1 MSNSTK
7 TTFDRRLIALAF
19 ADVAGYSRL
28 MIVDEMGTVTRWEQL
43 RTQVLEPLLNEA
55 RGVIVEIRGDSLLIE
70 FASLIDAIN
79 WAMNAQRATAR
90 KWEKDDTHA
99 HRMRNAINIE
109 DVIGEE
115 RLIHSDCINIEER

>member
-7 TTFDRRLIALAF
+7 AMFDRRLIALAF

-28 MIVDEMGTVTRWEQL
+28 MTLDEIGTVTRWEQL
-43 RTQVLEPLLNEA
+43 RTEVLEPLLHEA
-55 RGVIVEIRGDSLLIE
+55 RGMIVEIRGDSLLIE

-90 KWEKDDTHA
+90 RWDK
-99 HRMRNAINIE
+99 
-109 DVIGEE
+109 
-115 RLIHSDCINIEER
+115 SDPQALR